1 MMIPRL
7 QMKEPYRF
15 CYDKVHSVD
24 VHRYMSE
31 GGYIAGLAAAWKDYV
46 YEMYEHFDADIAANE
61 GIEAVIRYL
70 MPARRRLTIS
80 KENDNCYII
89 GCNEGG
95 AFVYLTLEED
105 DSLILSFPKS
115 YGPVSSDSIDLG
127 CYDSAEAASFI
138 AQAFKAYRELNNKF
152 WRVLN
157 LS

>member
-15 CYDKVHSVD
+15 SYDKVHSVD

-31 GGYIAGLAAAWKDYV
+31 GGYIAGLATAWKDYV
-46 YEMYEHFDADIAANE
+46 YEMFDHFEADIAANE
-61 GIEAVIRYL
+61 GIEAVIRDL
-70 MPARRRLTIS
+70 MPARRRLKVSMKSDT
-80 KENDNCYII
+80 CYVIE
-89 GCNEGG
+89 CNEGS
-95 AFVYLTLEED
+95 ASVYLSVEED
-105 DSLILSFPKS
+105 DSLILSFPES
-115 YGPVSSDSIDLG
+115 YGSVESGSIDLG

-138 AQAFKAYRELNNKF
+138 AQAFKAYRELNNRF

>member
-7 QMKEPYRF
+7 QMKGPYRF

-31 GGYIAGLAAAWKDYV
+31 RGYIGGLAAAWKDYV
-46 YEMYEHFDADIAANE
+46 HEMFDHFEADIAANE
-61 GIEAVIRYL
+61 GIEAVIRDL

-80 KENDNCYII
+80 RENDNCYII
-89 GCNEGG
+89 ECNEGG
-95 AFVYLTLEED
+95 AFVYLTLKED

-115 YGPVSSDSIDLG
+115 YGPVSSDRIDLG

-138 AQAFKAYRELNNKF
+138 AQAFKAYRELNNRF

>member
-1 MMIPRL
+1 MIPRL

-15 CYDKVHSVD
+15 SYDKVHSAD

-46 YEMYEHFDADIAANE
+46 YEMFDHFEADIAANE
-61 GIEAVIRYL
+61 GIEAVIRDL

-80 KENDNCYII
+80 RENDNCYVIE
-89 GCNEGG
+89 CNEGS
-95 AFVYLTLEED
+95 ASVYLSVEDD

-115 YGPVSSDSIDLG
+115 YGPVSSDRIDLG

-138 AQAFKAYRELNNKF
+138 AQAFKAYRELNNRF
-152 WRVLN
+152 WIVLN

>member
-1 MMIPRL
+1 MIPRL

-15 CYDKVHSVD
+15 SYDKVHSVD
-24 VHRYMSE
+24 VQRYMSE
-31 GGYIAGLAAAWKDYV
+31 GGFISGLTAAWKDYV
-46 YEMYEHFDADIAANE
+46 YEMYEHFEADIAANE

-115 YGPVSSDSIDLG
+115 YGPVSSDRIDLG

>member
-1 MMIPRL
+1 MIPRL

-15 CYDKVHSVD
+15 SYDKVHSVD
-24 VHRYMSE
+24 VQRYMSE
-31 GGYIAGLAAAWKDYV
+31 GSFISGLTAAWKDYV
-46 YEMYEHFDADIAANE
+46 YEMYEHFKADIAANE
-61 GIEAVIRYL
+61 GIEAVIRDL

-80 KENDNCYII
+80 RENDNCYII
-89 GCNEGG
+89 ECNEGG
-95 AFVYLTLEED
+95 VFVYLTLEED

-138 AQAFKAYRELNNKF
+138 AQAFKAYRELNNRF

>member
-1 MMIPRL
+1 
-7 QMKEPYRF
+7 
-15 CYDKVHSVD
+15 
-24 VHRYMSE
+24 
-31 GGYIAGLAAAWKDYV
+31 
-46 YEMYEHFDADIAANE
+46 
-61 GIEAVIRYL
+61 

-115 YGPVSSDSIDLG
+115 YGPVSSDRIDLG

-138 AQAFKAYRELNNKF
+138 AQALKAYRELSNRF
-152 WRVLN
+152 WGVLN
-157 LS
+157 LQHVSN